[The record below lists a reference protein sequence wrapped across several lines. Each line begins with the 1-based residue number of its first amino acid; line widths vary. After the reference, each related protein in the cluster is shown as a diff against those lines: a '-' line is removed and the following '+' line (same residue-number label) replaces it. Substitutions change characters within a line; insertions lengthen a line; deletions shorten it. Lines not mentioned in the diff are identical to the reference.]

1 MRRRRGREKE
11 KKEGGREGRRISLM
25 RSRSWREI
33 TAGRGEERGKT
44 SSRDAIG
51 SPHTPEERGEIQPSA
66 RFVAS

>member
-1 MRRRRGREKE
+1 
-11 KKEGGREGRRISLM
+11 M

-51 SPHTPEERGEIQPSA
+51 SPHTPEERGEIPPSA
-66 RFVAS
+66 GFVAS

>member
-1 MRRRRGREKE
+1 
-11 KKEGGREGRRISLM
+11 M

-51 SPHTPEERGEIQPSA
+51 SPHTHQRKEEKFRPRLGLLHLDEKAVRWFALGRQH
-66 RFVAS
+66 